1 LKLKFIALNALLL
14 IAILAIVEQARA
26 RWQEA
31 HARREANLNTAVKPV
46 PPPPLTPAPKP
57 EPPPAARYADV
68 ANKDLFA
75 KDRNPVVI
83 VDPPKVEKPREMP
96 PLPIVFGVLALPSG
110 TRAIMAEK
118 KNDPAVPVHQ
128 GDTVGEFTIVSL
140 DPLNVTFGWNG
151 KEISRKIDDLID
163 RSGPANNAGGAAV
176 NIQPAPPQVTSLP
189 VPQMPPQSNTVQTSN
204 LQPGSGTIGIEIG
217 APGHSERACTPGD
230 SSPAGTVIDGY
241 KKTTASSPFGVIC
254 RWVPAQ

>member
-1 LKLKFIALNALLL
+1 LKFKFMALNALLL
-14 IAILAIVEQARA
+14 IGILTIVWQARL
-26 RWQEA
+26 RWQEG
-31 HARREANLNTAVKPV
+31 HTRREANLNAVVKPV

-57 EPPPAARYADV
+57 DAPPAARYADV

-83 VDPPKVEKPREMP
+83 VDPPKIEKPREMP
-96 PLPIVFGVLALPSG
+96 PLPVVFGVLALPSG

-118 KNDPAVPVHQ
+118 KNDPSLPVHQ

-140 DPLNVTFGWNG
+140 DPVNVTFGWNG

-163 RSGPANNAGGAAV
+163 RSGAPGNAGGAA
-176 NIQPAPPQVTSLP
+176 NMQAAPPQAISQPLP
-189 VPQMPPQSNTVQTSN
+189 QIQQQSPVQTN
-204 LQPGSGTIGIEIG
+204 NGQPGAGTIGIEIG

-230 SSPAGTVIDGY
+230 PSPAGTVVDGY
-241 KKTTASSPFGVIC
+241 KKTTASSPFGTIC